1 MFICT
6 KCNKEDLSST
16 ELEACEDIFTNVLSN
31 QQVVIINKEK
41 QEEIYG
47 KSELG

>member
-6 KCNKEDLSST
+6 KCNKEDLSNI
-16 ELEACEDIFTNVLSN
+16 ELLACEDIFANVLSN
-31 QQVVIINKEK
+31 QRVVTINKKK

-47 KSELG
+47 KSELW